1 MQELELEFVITS
13 IGSMFQ
19 LFFSQGEVKNASIK
33 GITNLNYF
41 KLLYNE
47 LLNSGVFIP
56 PSQFETCF
64 VSYSHSEEDV
74 DQTIASY
81 SNALQK
87 VKDKVCSNS

>member
-33 GITNLNYF
+33 GVTNLN
-41 KLLYNE
+41 
-47 LLNSGVFIP
+47 P